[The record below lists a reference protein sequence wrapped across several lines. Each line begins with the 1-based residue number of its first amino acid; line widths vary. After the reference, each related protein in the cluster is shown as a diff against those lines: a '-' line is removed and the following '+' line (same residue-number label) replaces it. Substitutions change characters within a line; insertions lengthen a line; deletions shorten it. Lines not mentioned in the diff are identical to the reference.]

1 MNWAVPNAADHER
14 TSMIDLQRLVVRSEE
29 AADLLA
35 AMGNQ
40 KRMMILCNLATGE
53 MQVGALAEKV
63 DLSQS
68 ALSQHLAKLRSRNLV
83 KTRREAQAIYY
94 SICSE
99 PVLRVLQTLDRIYDR

>member
-1 MNWAVPNAADHER
+1 MLE
-14 TSMIDLQRLVVRSEE
+14 VRNLESHSEE

-40 KRMMILCNLATGE
+40 KRMMILCNLAKGE
-53 MQVGALAEKV
+53 MQVGVLAEKV

-94 SICSE
+94 SINSKS
-99 PVLRVLQTLDRIYDR
+99 VLQMLETLNDIYCH

>member
-1 MNWAVPNAADHER
+1 MTDAQHLEAYSA
-14 TSMIDLQRLVVRSEE
+14 E

-40 KRMMILCNLATGE
+40 KRMMILCILADGE

-83 KTRREAQAIYY
+83 RTRREAQAIYY
-94 SICSE
+94 SICSQ
-99 PVLRVLQTLDRIYDR
+99 PVRQMLKTLTDIYCR